1 MAKFVPSDD
10 PNKVDA
16 SPTKRFFV
24 DIITRDIQLDQA
36 IQDLVDN
43 CVDGAKRLRPSGD
56 YTGLTV
62 DIELNPERFVISDN
76 CGGIP
81 LDIARKYAFKFGRAP
96 GFVETDHSVGQ
107 FGIGMKRALFKMGEH
122 FEVSS
127 TEAASQFK
135 IDVDVPTW
143 LSDDQNWDFAITD
156 LVEKPF
162 EEAERGTSLTV
173 TKLSEGVPDRF
184 KQDTFKSMLSNNIRV
199 AHAAPMAAGLQ
210 ISFNGVAIIA
220 SIWQLKSSDNIQ
232 PIVKSVPDD
241 LGGKSPLTTRIYAG
255 IGESSR
261 QHAGW
266 YIFCNGRCI
275 LEADQSKTTG
285 WSEVNDEITIPKY
298 HNQFARFRGYAFLD
312 SDDASL
318 LPWNTT
324 KTGLDEESA
333 AYRRLKPRLIE
344 AMRPV
349 ISFLNALDSEQD
361 LEPVD
366 RTLTSTV
373 ASAPMMAIARL
384 PERASFTFTPPAKRG
399 PPMSKITY
407 KKPKAEADKLM
418 AALKVKRLPE
428 LGESSFEFAYENL
441 VEDD

>member
-10 PNKVDA
+10 PNKADA

-24 DIITRDIQLDQA
+24 DIITRDIQLDEA

-43 CVDGAKRLRPSGD
+43 CVDGAKRLRPKGD
-56 YTGLTV
+56 YRGLKV
-62 DIELNPERFVISDN
+62 EIEVTPNHFVISDN

-81 LDIARKYAFKFGRAP
+81 LETARKYAFKFGRAA
-96 GFVETDHSVGQ
+96 GFEETDHSVGQ
-107 FGIGMKRALFKMGEH
+107 FGIGMKRALFKMGAY

-127 TEAASQFK
+127 TEPAAKFK
-135 IDVDVPTW
+135 IDVDIPLW
-143 LSDDQNWDFAITD
+143 LADEGNWDFPITD
-156 LVEKPF
+156 LEERKF
-162 EEAERGTSLTV
+162 QEAETGTTLRV
-173 TKLSEGVPDRF
+173 TRLNVGVPERF
-184 KQDTFKSMLSNNIRV
+184 GQDTFKSILSNNIRI
-199 AHAAPMAAGLQ
+199 AHAQPMAAGLE
-210 ISFNGVAIIA
+210 ISFNGSAIIA
-220 SIWQLKSSDNIQ
+220 SVWQLKSSDSIQ
-232 PIVKSVPDD
+232 PVVKSYPDD
-241 LGGKSPLTTRIYAG
+241 LGGKALLTTRLHAG
-255 IGESSR
+255 VAESSR

-285 WSEVNDEITIPKY
+285 WSEVDEGVAIPKY

-324 KTGLDEESA
+324 KTGLDEESP

-344 AMRPV
+344 AMRPI

-361 LEPVD
+361 LEPAD
-366 RTLTSTV
+366 RVLTSAV
-373 ASAPMMAIARL
+373 ASAPAVPLARL
-384 PERASFTFTPPAKRG
+384 PERAAFVFQAPAKRG
-399 PPMSKITY
+399 PPMSRIAY
-407 KKPKAEADKLM
+407 KKPKAEADKLL
-418 AALKVKRLPE
+418 AAFNVKKLPD
-428 LGESSFEFAYENL
+428 LGERSFEFAYENL